1 MDGAVLIVH
10 LHLIWARDVIFIFF
24 PAESE
29 LSREGGRGQQQGG
42 N

>member
-1 MDGAVLIVH
+1 MDGAVLVVH
-10 LHLIWARDVIFIFF
+10 LSRARDFIFIFF